1 MYVLVRHDVKDPDHF
16 FADVP
21 AVAQNAPPGV
31 HPRMFCPGRDKTT
44 ALCLWQ
50 AESIGAVRA
59 YLDGTTGPSALN
71 TYFEVD
77 AAASIGLPEAASA
90 SS

>member
-1 MYVLVRHDVKDPDHF
+1 MHVIVHHDVKDPDYF

-21 AVAQNAPPGV
+21 SVAQNAPPGV

-44 ALCLWQ
+44 AVCLWQ
-50 AESIGAVRA
+50 AESIEAVRA
-59 YLDGTTGPSALN
+59 YLDETTGSSAVN

-77 AAASIGLPEAASA
+77 DAAAIGLPTAASA
-90 SS
+90 NS